1 MAKLLDIN
9 RSADSDELAR
19 ALEDSKELE
28 AAYAGVAR
36 KGDTEAPANAEDEVD
51 YHYVAFVKSPQSN
64 HLYQLN
70 GVHEQPMDL
79 GALAPEEDVLSDKC
93 LDVIRGMIASEEN
106 DLHFSLMALM
116 EE

>member
-1 MAKLLDIN
+1 MARLLDIGM
-9 RSADSDELAR
+9 SGDSGELAR

-28 AAYAGVAR
+28 VAYAGVAR

-51 YHYVAFVKSPQSN
+51 YHYIAFVKSPQSN

-70 GVHEQPMDL
+70 GVHKQPMDL
-79 GALAPEEDVLSDKC
+79 GTLAPEEDVLSDKC
-93 LDVIRGMIASEEN
+93 LDVIRSMIASEEN
-106 DLHFSLMALM
+106 NLGFSLMALV